1 MILFIYILNILLK
14 DKIKEPIYHDFF
26 INSFLYK
33 SHILFFIKINKLYSH
48 HPLFEDLQLIYI
60 KAQKTYHFLRVFSK
74 IYKFKSYKHFSCD
87 TTLSFNKNLNDISQ
101 KYKIQLVHNK
111 TIYNFY
117 IFDLQKIWCSA
128 LTNNT
133 QLIVNPLH
141 FKNPYN
147 NMEFTYLHMFQIY
160 FKLLYTNTYISSYV
174 QNFFKYSF
182 DVLLFK
188 MHMFT
193 ILKDNAVNCFLK
205 SGNYDL
211 IYSFLINLNN
221 DFAEKMNS
229 FILED
234 LKYIKNKKKIFIL
247 LRDEL
252 EFYLKYKYAS
262 NVMIEQFN
270 YKLLC
275 NILKCFHVVQNII
288 TDIMNSD
295 RLEFLREHAFAMLN
309 EPINELQDETNE
321 LDDTFDQE
329 EDTIEEYPTEPMDQD
344 EIVETQTN
352 ISIATTGTTTGTM
365 TDAVAQTPLP
375 WSPVTYEHGNNQ

>member
-1 MILFIYILNILLK
+1 
-14 DKIKEPIYHDFF
+14 
-26 INSFLYK
+26 
-33 SHILFFIKINKLYSH
+33 
-48 HPLFEDLQLIYI
+48 
-60 KAQKTYHFLRVFSK
+60 
-74 IYKFKSYKHFSCD
+74 
-87 TTLSFNKNLNDISQ
+87 
-101 KYKIQLVHNK
+101 
-111 TIYNFY
+111 
-117 IFDLQKIWCSA
+117 
-128 LTNNT
+128 
-133 QLIVNPLH
+133 
-141 FKNPYN
+141 
-147 NMEFTYLHMFQIY
+147 
-160 FKLLYTNTYISSYV
+160 
-174 QNFFKYSF
+174 
-182 DVLLFK
+182 
-188 MHMFT
+188 MFT